1 MLIPLAWTQNP
12 NAELL
17 NQIVENLDVWLYQSS
32 LSLYPLAF
40 SYSST
45 SSSIT
50 RTQNEAQ
57 KLTNYERKLRLPDDF
72 LYDPQDR
79 KITNIRLC
87 KKNPSLS
94 IERGNVATP
103 ELSQMFSLSVPLCH
117 VLKTYYVDI
126 PLKSSLPVPS
136 DRHTYSCCL

>member
-87 KKNPSLS
+87 KKKIL
-94 IERGNVATP
+94 
-103 ELSQMFSLSVPLCH
+103 L
-117 VLKTYYVDI
+117 
-126 PLKSSLPVPS
+126 
-136 DRHTYSCCL
+136 